1 MSIPR
6 LISLSL
12 VFICAIHP
20 VSAHTHREV
29 VLGLLLLL
37 GLLEAG
43 RGVETA
49 GTATEQLR
57 AWLGR
62 LVSLSVWPFHA
73 AVLAL
78 AFLGLSAHE
87 GPPAAKIVS
96 SCATCAGAKSS
107 GCGGSGG
114 GGGGSPAGARGGGGG
129 GENRPSCWGGRGGGG
144 PPRPPPNGQ
153 RGGGGEE
160 GRW

>member
-1 MSIPR
+1 MSLSR
-6 LISLSL
+6 LLSLSL
-12 VFICAIHP
+12 VFLCAIHP
-20 VSAHTHREV
+20 VSAHMHREV

-43 RGVETA
+43 KEVET
-49 GTATEQLR
+49 GGSVTEQLR

-87 GPPAAKIVS
+87 GPPSAKIDR
-96 SCATCAGAKSS
+96 KSVV
-107 GCGGSGG
+107 
-114 GGGGSPAGARGGGGG
+114 
-129 GENRPSCWGGRGGGG
+129 
-144 PPRPPPNGQ
+144 
-153 RGGGGEE
+153 
-160 GRW
+160 